1 MPAEQAID
9 RSDLT
14 GLPPTPPEASLAMPV
29 QDLSR
34 PPPAEAMAPG
44 GKQLAGLRVVAA
56 RIVAFGGAL
65 LATVIACREMLVA
78 FGDQRTVWQLALLVL
93 FSITFAWIAFSFF
106 GMLSTFFGR
115 RPAAAEPDPD
125 TRLVIVMPI
134 YHEDAAVSFGALS
147 AIAAEIGNSPLAA
160 RTEIFVLSDS
170 RKPEAVL
177 AENLAAAAAREIS
190 PIPIWYRRREDNSA
204 HKSGNLAEFLR
215 RWGGRYDQMVVL
227 DADSVMSGETIA
239 TLSARLS
246 ADPRLALIQ
255 TIPMLS
261 GGETILA
268 RVQQFGSRIYGPVIA
283 GGVAAWSGDNGNYW
297 GHNAIIRVKAFAAC
311 CGLPVLPGKPPFG
324 GTIMSHDF
332 VEAALLSRAGW
343 KVRLDSDLR
352 GSYEGGPPTL
362 MDIAKRERRWA
373 QGNLQHMRIIGARG
387 LTLISRFHF
396 LIGVLA
402 FLMSPLWLLMILVGL
417 VLSAQVLL
425 STPEYF
431 PTTYQLF
438 PNWPVFDSRRMLW
451 LFIASMTLLFAPK
464 LVAVLR
470 SWYRPLARQAG
481 GRRRI
486 LASALFE
493 TLLSALIAPVQML
506 IQTRQI
512 GEILS
517 GRDAGW
523 EAQHRSG
530 HMPGWGAVWRRHF
543 WHVVLGIITLIV
555 LADFSPAQ
563 LIWLSPILAG
573 LILSP
578 FVSRYSASRALGRLA
593 RMRHLLTTPEE
604 HTPTPVLNEAAV
616 HARAIRQK
624 IGPVQDIEAAIA
636 KDPARLQ
643 LYKRMTT
650 LQQPC
655 STNERLARI
664 GAAAKLAHAGSRSE
678 ALEFLGQEETIALLT
693 QRDLLESWMLLP
705 E

>member
-1 MPAEQAID
+1 
-9 RSDLT
+9 
-14 GLPPTPPEASLAMPV
+14 MPV

-34 PPPAEAMAPG
+34 LPSADSLAPG
-44 GKQLAGLRVVAA
+44 GRKLRSSPRIMAA
-56 RIVAFGGAL
+56 RLVAFGGAL
-65 LATVIACREMLVA
+65 ATTVIACRQMLIA
-78 FGDQRTVWQLALLVL
+78 FGDQQTIWQMALLVL

-106 GMLSTFFGR
+106 GMVSAVFGR
-115 RPAAAEPDPD
+115 RNIPARHDPD
-125 TRLVIVMPI
+125 TRLVIVMPV
-134 YHEDAAVSFGALS
+134 YHEDAAESLGALS
-147 AIAAEIGNSPLAA
+147 AIASEIAATPLAG

-170 RKPEAVL
+170 RKPEAFL
-177 AENLAAAAAREIS
+177 AESLAVAAARETS

-204 HKSGNLAEFLR
+204 HKSGNLAEFIR

-239 TLSARLS
+239 ALSARLT
-246 ADPRLALIQ
+246 ADPQLALIQ

-268 RVQQFGSRIYGPVIA
+268 RVQQFGSRLYGPVIA
-283 GGVAAWSGDNGNYW
+283 AGVAAWSGDNGNYW
-297 GHNAIIRVKAFAAC
+297 GHNAIIRVQAFASC

-343 KVRLDSDLR
+343 KVRLDADLR

-373 QGNLQHMRIIGARG
+373 QGNLQHMRIIGTRG
-387 LTLISRFHF
+387 LTFISRCHF

-438 PNWPVFDSRRMLW
+438 PNWPVFDSRRLLW
-451 LFIASMTLLFAPK
+451 LFITSMSLLFAPK

-470 SWYRPLARQAG
+470 SWYRPLARNAG
-481 GRRRI
+481 GKRRI

-530 HMPGWGAVWRRHF
+530 HMPGWGTVWRRHF
-543 WHVVLGIITLIV
+543 WHVVLGVATLIV

-578 FVSRYSASRALGRLA
+578 LVSRYSASRALGRLA
-593 RMRHLLTTPEE
+593 RRRHLLTTPEE
-604 HTPTPVLNEAAV
+604 HNPTPVLNEATTR
-616 HARAIRQK
+616 ARNIRQK
-624 IGPVQDIEAAIA
+624 IGPVQDIATSIGS
-636 KDPARLQ
+636 DRARLG
-643 LYKRMTT
+643 LHETMT
-650 LQQPC
+650 
-655 STNERLARI
+655 STTPPETVNARLAHI
-664 GAAAKLAHAGSRSE
+664 AAAAKLAHATNRGE
-678 ALEFLGQEETIALLT
+678 ALEFLGQEETIALLS
-693 QRDLLESWMLLP
+693 QRDLLESWMRLP